1 MWNRNQIV
9 NAKYAEYATSADF
22 CQIFDKDMSSLYLLS
37 LLLTGDHKKAEECFV
52 AGLENAV
59 DRNRVFKDWARGWAR
74 RVIIQNALRTVGP
87 HPKKESS
94 LNSASIEADDKIAA
108 ERPEIAAVLGLQA
121 FDRFVFVMSVLEDY
135 SDHDCSILLG
145 STRRD
150 VLAARVRALQKIGS
164 AAEFFRAQKENR
176 EIPARTAVDHR
187 ESGMLYARFA

>member
-9 NAKYAEYATSADF
+9 NAKNAEYATSADF

-74 RVIIQNALRTVGP
+74 RVIIQNALRTVDP

-150 VLAARVRALQKIGS
+150 VLVARVRALQKIGS